1 MYADILSSLKE
12 YLGRN
17 IIYALKEKRF
27 EDAQILMHKRD
38 NFDSETLTTSS
49 LKCISSAVLPDD
61 VRTQFESIVTRT
73 TARLD
78 YLADYGDIEGCEIC
92 HIYQEKIRMI
102 LDRNISCAAAAAAS
116 ASVSASSEAYSST
129 LAPYSYSGRATR
141 SASPCAKAHLPYDP
155 PRYTPAPTATATPA
169 PTATPTPT
177 PTPTATATATVALQ
191 LSEQSNRDGP
201 SVAFSSTSTLSST
214 AQIAIRCTT
223 LSDNNRMDDKIPVEK
238 S

>member
-102 LDRNISCAAAAAAS
+102 LDRNISCAAAASAS

-129 LAPYSYSGRATR
+129 LAPYSYSSRAPR
-141 SASPCAKAHLPYDP
+141 SASPCAQAHLPYDP
-155 PRYTPAPTATATPA
+155 PRYTPAPTATAT
-169 PTATPTPT
+169 
-177 PTPTATATATVALQ
+177 VALQ
-191 LSEQSNRDGP
+191 LSEQSYRDGP
-201 SVAFSSTSTLSST
+201 SVALSSTSTLSST

>member
-129 LAPYSYSGRATR
+129 LAPYSYSSRAPR
-141 SASPCAKAHLPYDP
+141 SASPCAQAHLPYDP
-155 PRYTPAPTATATPA
+155 PRYTPAPTASASA
-169 PTATPTPT
+169 TATPTP
-177 PTPTATATATVALQ
+177 TVALQ
-191 LSEQSNRDGP
+191 LSEQSYRDGP

>member
-129 LAPYSYSGRATR
+129 LAPYSYSSRAPR
-141 SASPCAKAHLPYDP
+141 SASPCAQAHLPYDP

-169 PTATPTPT
+169 PTATATAT
-177 PTPTATATATVALQ
+177 PTPTATAQVIDACSYAALPSGSSGALLGSARRSAARLQ
-191 LSEQSNRDGP
+191 FALSQAP
-201 SVAFSSTSTLSST
+201 
-214 AQIAIRCTT
+214 
-223 LSDNNRMDDKIPVEK
+223 M
-238 S
+238 

>member
-1 MYADILSSLKE
+1 MSPQLHTDILSSLKE

-129 LAPYSYSGRATR
+129 LAPYSYSSRAPR
-141 SASPCAKAHLPYDP
+141 SASPCAQAHLPYDP
-155 PRYTPAPTATATPA
+155 PRYTPAPTASASA
-169 PTATPTPT
+169 TATPTP
-177 PTPTATATATVALQ
+177 TVALQ
-191 LSEQSNRDGP
+191 LSEQSYRDGP
-201 SVAFSSTSTLSST
+201 SVALSSTSTLSST

>member
-129 LAPYSYSGRATR
+129 LAPYSYSSRAPR
-141 SASPCAKAHLPYDP
+141 SASPCAQAHLPYDP
-155 PRYTPAPTATATPA
+155 PRYTPAPTASASA
-169 PTATPTPT
+169 TATPTP
-177 PTPTATATATVALQ
+177 TVALQ
-191 LSEQSNRDGP
+191 LSEQSYRDGP
-201 SVAFSSTSTLSST
+201 SVALSSTSTLSST

>member
-1 MYADILSSLKE
+1 MSPQLHTDILSSLKE

-102 LDRNISCAAAAAAS
+102 LDRNISCAAS
-116 ASVSASSEAYSST
+116 ASVSASASSEAYSST
-129 LAPYSYSGRATR
+129 LAPYSYSSRAPR
-141 SASPCAKAHLPYDP
+141 SASPCAQAHLPYDP

-169 PTATPTPT
+169 PTATATATPT
-177 PTPTATATATVALQ
+177 PTATATVALQ
-191 LSEQSNRDGP
+191 LSEQSYRDGP
-201 SVAFSSTSTLSST
+201 SVALSSTSTLSST